1 MLNLV
6 RNMKDLI
13 RKIDKIF
20 ILCIFYSITLLFL
33 IKILPTVFI
42 AILAMFLIIGSA
54 LYWGLAGG
62 IVSAILTT
70 FINIVSFYATKQA
83 TIRSLIVGA
92 IAYFATGILLGKF
105 INLIR
110 SQRAELQESEDRY
123 KNLFEKAN
131 DAIFIVNT
139 KGKFQDFNSAACKLL
154 GYTRDELLTKSLTDI
169 ISPEDLT
176 KEPIDINRV
185 LNEEFITVERNLNTK
200 EGRQVTVE
208 VTISKL
214 NDDLLLGIA
223 HDITKIKEVEE
234 QKLKRL
240 RLLEILFNATQKFS
254 ESLDL
259 EKVAYEV
266 TQTCVEDLGASL
278 AWIGYAQPD
287 GKVTV
292 LFQYPIEHPY
302 PKNIIVRWDD
312 TPEGQGPTGNAIR
325 AGVPQIIEDT
335 SNHPRFDPWCMKAL
349 VESGFVTAAA
359 FPLTTRG
366 RTFGALNIY
375 SCERGFFD
383 FEKVQLFQ
391 TFAHQAA
398 AALEN
403 ANLYEKSTRRLQ
415 HIQALR
421 KIDMAINGSIDP
433 RVTSNVVLQET
444 IRELNV
450 DAAAIFRLNPY
461 IQKLEF
467 IAGYGFYTNMIE
479 EISLSS
485 EKSFAGCAV
494 LERKTIYIPD
504 IERENEDIPKDFFQV
519 EGFKA
524 YYAVPL
530 IAKGRVLGVFEVFMR
545 NPRIV
550 NNEWREFLETLA
562 GQIAI
567 AIDNAE
573 LFNNLQKSNLEL
585 LKAYDETIEALSYAL
600 DLKDKE
606 TEGHSRRV
614 TDLTL
619 SIAKEMDIPEEE
631 LIHIKRGAL
640 LHDIGKMG
648 IPDSILLKPGKL
660 SDEEWAIMKMHP
672 VYAYQMLSQIEYLR
686 PALDIPYCHHEKWD
700 GSGYPRGLK
709 GKEIPLAARI
719 FAIVDVFDAL
729 SNDRPYRKAWPIDK
743 VLEYIREQSGK
754 HFDPQIVDVFICRVE
769 KFVSKLE
776 H

>member
-1 MLNLV
+1 MLNV
-6 RNMKDLI
+6 ISKIKVFI
-13 RKIDKIF
+13 RKIDVVF
-20 ILCIFYSITLLFL
+20 ILFIFSLIALLFL
-33 IKILPTVFI
+33 AKMLPAVFI
-42 AILAMFLIIGSA
+42 ATLALFLIIGSA
-54 LYWGLAGG
+54 LYWGLPGG
-62 IVSAILTT
+62 IVSAILAT
-70 FINIVSFYATKQA
+70 FINIVSFYATKHA
-83 TIRSLIVGA
+83 IIHNLIVGS
-92 IAYFATGILLGKF
+92 IAYFAIGILLGRF

-110 SQRAELQESEDRY
+110 SQRAKLQESVSRY
-123 KNLFEKAN
+123 RNLFEKAN
-131 DAIFIVNT
+131 DAIFIVDS
-139 KGKFQDFNSAACKLL
+139 KGKIQDCNPAACKLL
-154 GYTRDELLTKSLTDI
+154 GYTRDELLTKHLTDI
-169 ISPEDLT
+169 ITPENLT
-176 KEPIDINRV
+176 EKPLNLNRA
-185 LNEEFITVERNLNTK
+185 LNGESITVERNFKAK
-200 EGRQVTVE
+200 EGREITVE
-208 VTISKL
+208 VNVSKL
-214 NDDLLLGIA
+214 DSYLLLGIA
-223 HDITKIKEVEE
+223 HDITKIKEAEK

-240 RLLEILFNATQKFS
+240 HFLEILYSATQKFS
-254 ESLDL
+254 ESLNS
-259 EKVAYEV
+259 EEVAYEV
-266 TQTCVEDLGASL
+266 TRTCVEDLGASL
-278 AWIGYAQPD
+278 AWIGRAEVD
-287 GKVTV
+287 GSVTV
-292 LFQYPIEHPY
+292 LYQYPNDHPY
-302 PKNIIVRWDD
+302 PKNIKVRWDD
-312 TPEGQGPTGNAIR
+312 TTEGQGPTEIAIR
-325 AGVPQIIEDT
+325 TGIPQIIKDI
-335 SNHPRFDPWCMKAL
+335 SNHPGFGLRRAKATF
-349 VESGFVTAAA
+349 ESGFTTSAA

-375 SCERGFFD
+375 SDKRGFFD

-433 RVTSNVVLQET
+433 RVTSTVALQET

-450 DAAAIFRLNPY
+450 DAAAIFRLNSY
-461 IQKLEF
+461 TQKLEF

-485 EKSFAGCAV
+485 KKSFAGRAV

-504 IERENEDIPKDFFQV
+504 IEREDEDIPKDLFRV

-530 IAKGRVLGVFEVFMR
+530 IAKGRVLGVLEVFMR
-545 NPRIV
+545 NPRNV

-562 GQIAI
+562 GQVAI

-573 LFNNLQKSNLEL
+573 LFNNLQRSNVEL

-606 TEGHSRRV
+606 TEGHSQRV
-614 TDLTL
+614 TELTL
-619 SIAKEMDIPEEE
+619 RIAKEMGIPEEQ

-729 SNDRPYRKAWPIDK
+729 SNDRPYRKAWPIEK

-754 HFDPQIVDVFICRVE
+754 HFDPQIVEVFIRLVKE
-769 KFVSKLE
+769 KSISE
-776 H
+776 